1 MDISSNAAVGAAI
14 TAAQSTSAGT
24 AQALVL
30 GVALN
35 SQAQNTA
42 ALIQSIPQNT
52 ALASSG
58 VVGTRLNT
66 YA

>member
-1 MDISSNAAVGAAI
+1 MDISSNAGVSAAI
-14 TAAQSTSAGT
+14 TAAQANSAGT

-35 SQAQNTA
+35 SQAQNVA
-42 ALIQSIPQNT
+42 ALIQAIPQ
-52 ALASSG
+52 AAPLATSG
-58 VVGTRLNT
+58 AVGTRLNT

>member
-14 TAAQSTSAGT
+14 TAAQSTSAGD

-58 VVGTRLNT
+58 TVGTRLNT